1 MRVDMPLLGCRGRLP
16 GLRAR
21 SAGVAGHGLV
31 ALALVLA
38 LATAPSRASEL
49 ELLSVG
55 IRARVSEQTV
65 LGEPQPE
72 SFRAY
77 DVATTIRLPWQQP
90 LSPTWAVGAR
100 LLASAGVLQGAE
112 KSSWV
117 LSLIPLLALH
127 TQDGRF
133 TLDLG
138 AGLALLGRHRYA
150 EQDFGGPLQAALTFG
165 LAVPL
170 YERMAVGYRFMHY
183 SDGRAYGRDT
193 TGADFHMVELIYR
206 Y

>member
-1 MRVDMPLLGCRGRLP
+1 MRVNMPLVGRRGPRP
-16 GLRAR
+16 ALRAR
-21 SAGVAGHGLV
+21 SACGARIALV

-38 LATAPSRASEL
+38 TAPGRASEL

-55 IRARVSEQTV
+55 VRLRVGEQTV
-65 LGEPQPE
+65 LGEQQPE

-77 DVATTIRLPWQQP
+77 DVAATIRLPWQQP
-90 LSPTWAVGAR
+90 LSPAWAVGTR

-112 KSSWV
+112 KSSGV

-127 TQDGRF
+127 RQDGRF

-150 EQDFGGPLQAALTFG
+150 EQDFGGPLQVALTLG
-165 LAVPL
+165 VAVPL
-170 YERMAVGYRFMHY
+170 HERIAVGYRFMHY